1 MSDEEIPMDKLA
13 RVYRKIQGKIEELTA
28 VYERELAELKEKQD
42 ILKIQ
47 LKDQMLALNMT
58 SVKTA
63 EGTVVMSTKTRYS
76 ATDWDALRTFI
87 KENDALDLLEKRVAQ
102 TNMGQFIKDH
112 PDNVPPGIQTQS
124 EYVISVRKP
133 TTK

>member
-28 VYERELAELKEKQD
+28 AYERELAELKEKQD